1 MRRGSSTRRG
11 VRPPLPAR
19 PPRVESSSTMADVA
33 GCRRPTTRRRP
44 AALRVAA
51 QARACGRHSSRASR
65 THASAIAAPGGWPHS
80 PRAGAYVVFKTADI
94 LSPAAGGSPRS
105 TTQREHAAGE
115 AGAPRHPPSHPLTAA
130 SPGTHAPRNPFPQA
144 LLRGSLPFSGPCRC
158 TRSVG
163 RRGPGAKANSRLTA
177 PVERESRARSPIP
190 EDAMI
195 TLHNTL
201 HRLHTAPPS
210 THYALIR

>member
-80 PRAGAYVVFKTADI
+80 PRAGAYVVLKTADI

-105 TTQREHAAGE
+105 TTQREHAAGGRR
-115 AGAPRHPPSHPLTAA
+115 AAAPTLPPSH
-130 SPGTHAPRNPFPQA
+130 
-144 LLRGSLPFSGPCRC
+144 GSLARHARAPQPFSTSAPSGLAPLFRPVPVHSLCGP
-158 TRSVG
+158 
-163 RRGPGAKANSRLTA
+163 A
-177 PVERESRARSPIP
+177 RAWSKSKS
-190 EDAMI
+190 
-195 TLHNTL
+195 LV
-201 HRLHTAPPS
+201 
-210 THYALIR
+210 